1 VSTVST
7 KVSFHRSITQ
17 QNQVNIN
24 VEMKVSLVLF
34 AGLLS
39 VVESSPAASHVTSR
53 VSKAPAVGR
62 RSAAAAIVS
71 EVEAPDVASA
81 AVVKAGRGGAVAA
94 VVAGEWPPAVKL
106 LFGVGGIY
114 GAFM

>member
-1 VSTVST
+1 
-7 KVSFHRSITQ
+7 
-17 QNQVNIN
+17 
-24 VEMKVSLVLF
+24 VSLFVF

-39 VVESSPAASHVTSR
+39 VVESSPAASHVASR
-53 VSKAPAVGR
+53 AGKAPAVGR
-62 RSAAAAIVS
+62 RSAAAALVS
-71 EVEAPDVASA
+71 EVEAPEAASA
-81 AVVKAGRGGAVAA
+81 AVVKSNRGGAVAA